1 MPDPTGTPDD
11 PDTPDTLTIPAFALA
26 AAETAV
32 NKALTLDPVSAKR
45 VAALEG
51 RVITIRIDTPAVAL
65 TLLPDSHGVMLM
77 SRYQGE
83 PDLQLSGSLSA
94 YAKLATDKRGGI
106 PAGITIQG
114 DANLATQLQAIV
126 AGLDLDWE
134 EQLSRLTGDG
144 IAHQAGR
151 LVRSGSAYLRQTDN
165 TLGLNLE
172 EFLKEEAR
180 LLPQRFE
187 VEEWVS
193 EVDRLRDDV
202 ARLEARLRQLD
213 AAPP

>member
-1 MPDPTGTPDD
+1 MSTTHS
-11 PDTPDTLTIPAFALA
+11 LPAFALA
-26 AAETAV
+26 AAETAL

-45 VAALEG
+45 LAALEG
-51 RVITIRIDTPAVAL
+51 RVITIRIDTPLTDNGLAL

-77 SRYQGE
+77 GRYEGE

-94 YAKLATDKRGGI
+94 YAKLASDKRGGI
-106 PAGITIQG
+106 PAGITIKG
-114 DANLATQLQAIV
+114 DANLATELQAIA

-134 EQLSRLTGDG
+134 EQLSRLTGDT
-144 IAHQAGR
+144 IAHQTGR
-151 LVRSGSAYLRQTDN
+151 LVRGGSSYLRKTAQ

-193 EVDRLRDDV
+193 DVDRLRDDV
-202 ARLEARLRQLD
+202 ARLEARLRQLET
-213 AAPP
+213 AR

>member
-1 MPDPTGTPDD
+1 MSATTHSLPT
-11 PDTPDTLTIPAFALA
+11 LALA
-26 AAETAV
+26 AAETAL
-32 NKALTLDPVSAKR
+32 NKALSMDPVSAQR
-45 VAALEG
+45 LAALEG
-51 RVITIRIDTPAVAL
+51 RVITIRIDTPLSDSGLAL

-77 SRYQGE
+77 GHYEGE

-94 YAKLATDKRGGI
+94 YATLATEKRGGI

-114 DANLATQLQAIV
+114 DANLATELQSIA

-134 EQLSRLTGDG
+134 EQLSRLTGDTF
-144 IAHQAGR
+144 AHQTGR
-151 LVRSGSAYLRQTDN
+151 LLRNGSDYLHNTAH

-187 VEEWVS
+187 VQEWVS
-193 EVDRLRDDV
+193 DVDRLRDDV
-202 ARLEARLRQLD
+202 ARLEARLRQLET
-213 AAPP
+213 AR

>member
-1 MPDPTGTPDD
+1 MSA
-11 PDTPDTLTIPAFALA
+11 TLHLPALA
-26 AAETAV
+26 LATAETAI
-32 NKALTLDPVSAKR
+32 NKALSMDPVSAQR
-45 VAALEG
+45 LAALQG
-51 RVITIRIDTPAVAL
+51 RVITLCVDSPASDTGLAL

-77 SRYQGE
+77 SRYEGE

-94 YAKLATDKRGGI
+94 YAKLAADQRGGI
-106 PAGITIQG
+106 PAGITIKG
-114 DANLATQLQAIV
+114 DANLASELQAIA

-134 EQLSRLTGDG
+134 EQLARVTGDTL
-144 IAHQAGR
+144 AHQTGR
-151 LVRSGSAYLRQTDN
+151 LVRGSRHYLQKTAL

-202 ARLEARLRQLD
+202 ARLEARLRQLE
-213 AAPP
+213 ASG